1 MKLVHGI
8 DELRSLR
15 AEWQAAG
22 ERVALVPTMGNL
34 HAGHLSL
41 VEQVRPVAD
50 RTVVSIFVNPLQFA
64 PGEDFERYPRTLTED
79 MAQLEPLAPD
89 VVFAPSVEAMY
100 PRGYPIATNVV
111 VNGLVERFCG
121 EFRAGHFVGAATVVT
136 ILLNLVRPDVAIFG
150 EKDYQQLLVF
160 RTMARELH
168 MPVEILSGPTVRE
181 DNGLA
186 MSSRNRYLSAE
197 ERDRAAML
205 RRELLAAARAL
216 KRGVRDFRALETAAR
231 AHLVTAGFEPQY
243 FDIVAPD
250 LGPALPEDDD
260 FVILAAAVLGAARL
274 IDNIRLDDPALDA

>member
-231 AHLVTAGFEPQY
+231 AHLVAAGFEPQY

>member
-100 PRGYPIATNVV
+100 PRSYPIATNVV

-197 ERDRAAML
+197 ECDRAAML